1 MAVHIDADRGIMAR
15 PRWRDL
21 HEWLELVEG
30 IGELRR
36 VDGASSEE
44 DVGAIT
50 EMLERYEDSPC
61 VLFDRLPGFEP
72 GYRVLSN
79 SLGTRRRHA
88 ITLGLDPA
96 EATHEWL
103 LAYWR
108 GLLRGFTPIPPVVV
122 SGGPIQEHVQRD
134 EVVDLTR
141 FPSPIW
147 HPLDGGRYIVTA
159 SLNI

>member
-1 MAVHIDADRGIMAR
+1 MAVQADAGRALTAR
-15 PRWRDL
+15 PQWRDL
-21 HEWLELVEG
+21 REWLALVEG

-61 VLFDRLPGFEP
+61 VLFDRLPGFAP
-72 GYRVLSN
+72 DYRVLSN
-79 SLGTRRRHA
+79 ALGTRRRHA
-88 ITLGLDPA
+88 LTLGLDPA
-96 EATHEWL
+96 EATHERL

-108 GLLRGFTPIPPVVV
+108 GLLRGFAPIPPVVV
-122 SGGPIQEHVQRD
+122 HDGPILENVLRGD
-134 EVVDLTR
+134 AVDLNS

-147 HPLDGGRYIVTA
+147 H
-159 SLNI
+159 